1 MTLKHPASQS
11 WAVVSLIS
19 QLWTQDTLTSP
30 SLDVH
35 IEKQGRQHPSSEGAP
50 GIKTGGQVPS

>member
-1 MTLKHPASQS
+1 MTLKHPAGQS

-19 QLWTQDTLTSP
+19 QMWTQDTLTSP

-35 IEKQGRQHPSSEGAP
+35 IEKQE
-50 GIKTGGQVPS
+50 

>member
-35 IEKQGRQHPSSEGAP
+35 IEKQGRQHPSSEELRG
-50 GIKTGGQVPS
+50 

>member
-1 MTLKHPASQS
+1 MTLKHLASQS
-11 WAVVSLIS
+11 WAVVGLTS

-35 IEKQGRQHPSSEGAP
+35 VEKEG
-50 GIKTGGQVPS
+50 